1 MFSAFARLMLLGL
14 LAGGCS
20 PADEGTSHVV
30 SGLYIGQSAAQLS
43 AFSWSK
49 EWSNGDAD
57 GLGELICLPEEHAL
71 ASPQRSYY

>member
-20 PADEGTSHVV
+20 PADEGTSHTV

-49 EWSNGDAD
+49 EWNNEDAD

-71 ASPQRSYY
+71 ASPRSGYY